1 MFTCKPF
8 DKFTT
13 RVLAGLVV
21 TVAVAFGSLVHAV
34 SNIETYI

>member
-1 MFTCKPF
+1 MFTCKNY

-21 TVAVAFGSLVHAV
+21 TVAVVFGSLIHAV